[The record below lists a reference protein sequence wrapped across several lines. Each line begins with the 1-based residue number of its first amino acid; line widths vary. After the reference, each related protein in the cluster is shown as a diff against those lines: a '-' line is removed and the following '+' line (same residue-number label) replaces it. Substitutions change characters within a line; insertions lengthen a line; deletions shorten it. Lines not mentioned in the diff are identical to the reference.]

1 MGQLSPLDTI
11 VLILYLGG
19 LFAMGLYFSGKNRS
33 TEEYFLGGRRFK
45 GWVIGLSLVGT
56 SISSITFLAYPGDA
70 FKTAWLR
77 FLPNLM
83 LPVAVLITAKYFLP
97 FLRRNNTTT
106 AYEYLEFRFG
116 PSIRVYG
123 AVAFIV
129 AQVVRVSLILYLVS
143 LVLQEITGFDATL
156 CILIAGLVVSAYTI
170 IGGIDA
176 VIWTDVIQT
185 LVLLLGGIMCLLVI
199 VNALPGGFVQIL
211 EVAGNDGKLAF
222 SELRGNDL
230 VPVAWSLSLQDK
242 TISMM
247 LIIGLISWLT
257 EYSSNQNTVQ
267 RFCASRSELEARKA
281 IYICALVSIPTW
293 AFFMFLGTALYV
305 FFQVFPAPEASE
317 ILLGEKKAEQ
327 ILPFFIIHHL
337 PPGLVGL
344 VVAAALAAAM
354 SSLDSSINAISTVS
368 VSDIY
373 RRHINKTSDDGHYL
387 NVARIVASAAGLM
400 MILGA
405 VYLTNTQTK
414 TLQDTA
420 TILTSLLA
428 GGLLS
433 IYCIGFFTNRG
444 DARHVLFGTGGTM
457 IFTAWTIASS
467 RSLIPDAVSFPFDL
481 YYTGLIGNIIM
492 FTLAFGLS
500 LLLDSNRDKTGLTI
514 WS

>member
-1 MGQLSPLDTI
+1 MGQLSPLDI
-11 VLILYLGG
+11 GVLILYLGL
-19 LFAMGLYFSGKNRS
+19 LFAMGIYFYGKNDS
-33 TEEYFLGGRRFK
+33 TEEYFLGGRNFK

-83 LPVAVLITAKYFLP
+83 LPVAVFIAARYFLP
-97 FLRRNNTTT
+97 YLRGNNATT
-106 AYEYLEFRFG
+106 AYEYLETRFG

-123 AVAFIV
+123 AIAFIV

-143 LVLQEITGFDATL
+143 LVLQEITGLDATT
-156 CILIAGLVVSAYTI
+156 CILIGGFIVALYTI

-185 LVLLLGGIMCLLVI
+185 IVLLLGGIICLVI
-199 VNALPGGFVQIL
+199 VTSHLPGGINQIL
-211 EVAGNDGKLAF
+211 EVATNDGKLALA
-222 SELRGNDL
+222 ELKNGSL
-230 VPVAWSLSLQDK
+230 VPVDWHLSLHSK
-242 TISMM
+242 TASMM

-267 RFCASRSELEARKA
+267 RFCASKSDHEAKKA
-281 IYICALVSIPTW
+281 MLICVLVSLPTW

-305 FFQVFPAPEASE
+305 FFQVFPAVEASE
-317 ILLGEKKAEQ
+317 ILQGSRKAEG
-327 ILPFFIIHHL
+327 ILPFFIINYL
-337 PPGLVGL
+337 PSGLVGL
-344 VVAAALAAAM
+344 VIAAALAAAM

-368 VSDIY
+368 ISDIY
-373 RRHINKTSDDGHYL
+373 RRHINRDAADSHYL
-387 NVARIVASAAGLM
+387 QVARLVAGGAGLI

-405 VYLTNTQTK
+405 IYLTNTETT

-433 IYCIGFFTNRG
+433 IYCIGFFSDRG
-444 DARHVLFGTGGTM
+444 DARHILFGITGTM
-457 IFTAWTIASS
+457 LFTAWTILSS
-467 RSLIPDAVSFPFDL
+467 RSLLPDSLSFPFDL

-492 FTLAFGLS
+492 FILAFGLS
-500 LLLDSNRDKTGLTI
+500 FLLLSNNTDREL
-514 WS
+514 

>member
-1 MGQLSPLDTI
+1 
-11 VLILYLGG
+11 
-19 LFAMGLYFSGKNRS
+19 
-33 TEEYFLGGRRFK
+33 
-45 GWVIGLSLVGT
+45 
-56 SISSITFLAYPGDA
+56 
-70 FKTAWLR
+70 
-77 FLPNLM
+77 
-83 LPVAVLITAKYFLP
+83 
-97 FLRRNNTTT
+97 
-106 AYEYLEFRFG
+106 
-116 PSIRVYG
+116 
-123 AVAFIV
+123 
-129 AQVVRVSLILYLVS
+129 
-143 LVLQEITGFDATL
+143 
-156 CILIAGLVVSAYTI
+156 
-170 IGGIDA
+170 
-176 VIWTDVIQT
+176 
-185 LVLLLGGIMCLLVI
+185 
-199 VNALPGGFVQIL
+199 
-211 EVAGNDGKLAF
+211 
-222 SELRGNDL
+222 
-230 VPVAWSLSLQDK
+230 
-242 TISMM
+242 MM

-444 DARHVLFGTGGTM
+444 DARHVLFGIGGTM